1 VLRPPVETT
10 NLKAIAATALLNLSQ
25 GSLDEFLLG
34 DLSDPGSTQR
44 RWAIIFRPV
53 ALCVSSSEKTAKQG
67 GLLFLHV

>member
-1 VLRPPVETT
+1 VLRRPVETT
-10 NLKAIAATALLNLSQ
+10 NLKAIAATALLNLSL
-25 GSLDEFLLG
+25 SLDEFLLG

>member
-1 VLRPPVETT
+1 MSSIQPKSNRSHCAFEPFP
-10 NLKAIAATALLNLSQ
+10 
-25 GSLDEFLLG
+25 GSLDEFLLE

-67 GLLFLHV
+67 GHLFLHV

>member
-1 VLRPPVETT
+1 
-10 NLKAIAATALLNLSQ
+10 LNLSQ